1 MKRNLKK
8 VLHSWIAC
16 VLVLCIMVGI
26 LPTVALA
33 KQPNNTIKYLSLGD
47 SMTNG
52 YGISSGYTNENQG
65 FQNTAEDIYP
75 TQFKNYLE
83 NEGYNVDFYQYS
95 MSAMRVEDLHFL
107 LNLPENAN
115 ETPLAGR
122 FRQVQEQ
129 WNAVFDLGDS
139 WTFTQF
145 VGYGKRFP
153 KIFGDPNSLASGD
166 LVNWIISGLL
176 NAADTYEA
184 AVKDADLISMA
195 YGNASL
201 GAFCMDY
208 IWNAFGDLDDLPI
221 LKNELELDRVLAQV
235 DPEMAQSIESFKAK
249 IESILTSVLGKFIDE
264 TTADII
270 NYFIHV
276 LTYAVIS
283 HVVNYAG
290 ALEDIAIL
298 NEKDNL
304 EIVVIGIMNVFNG
317 VKLAINDNIVISM
330 EEVFSLLVNPIND
343 YMENLPAKLQRSNP
357 DLYGDIKFIY
367 AEASEVDCVI
377 NHFDEITTNPI
388 MRERVFTSIVGSV
401 EEPGTVWSL
410 MQGPFASLSG
420 LTFVTLDEVR
430 AYENDPASL
439 TGSSEEEIKMK
450 QLACAVYLGF
460 EDGIVKSTKITNVTL
475 DSLLS
480 LGNMGSSFGPIV
492 NAIATPVMNWNSGE
506 GELSTITESLSNSI
520 AGDIGL
526 SSMFNVNA
534 RFKIGEGIGQ
544 HPSAEGHLELA
555 EAVIEAYDNSDDST
569 FVSILKAVFNVFL
582 KIWQKFLGL
591 FN

>member
-65 FQNTAEDIYP
+65 FQNTAADIYP

-83 NEGYNVDFYQYS
+83 DKGYNVDFYQYS
-95 MSAMRVEDLHFL
+95 MSAMRFEDLHFL

-145 VGYGKRFP
+145 VGYNKRFP
-153 KIFGDPNSLASGD
+153 KIFGDPDCLASGD
-166 LVNWIISGLL
+166 LVNWVISGLL

-195 YGNASL
+195 YGNAGL

-208 IWNAFGDLDDLPI
+208 IWNAFGDMDDLPI

-317 VKLAINDNIVISM
+317 VKLAINDDIVISM
-330 EEVFSLLVNPIND
+330 EKVFSLLVNPIND
-343 YMENLPAKLQRSNP
+343 YMENLPTKLQRSNP
-357 DLYGDIKFIY
+357 DLYSDIKFIY

-377 NHFDEITTNPI
+377 NHFDEINTNPI

-410 MQGPFASLSG
+410 MQGPFAGLGG

-520 AGDIGL
+520 AGDTSL

-569 FVSILKAVFNVFL
+569 FISILKAVFNVFL
-582 KIWQKFLGL
+582 KIWQKFVGL